1 MIIFSLIKTNYS
13 RNNRLF
19 KNKSTQSKGNR
30 IVKMGKLFF
39 TNSLITKYKMSNSHI
54 ELKNTPLSIS
64 ACEVFVE
71 SPDTG
76 GAVVFIGTV
85 RNKTQAK
92 AVLRLEFEAYA
103 PMAIKEIQKIAEQ
116 ALTQFSVLKV
126 AIHHRVGVLE
136 IGEIAVVIAVSAAHR
151 GAAFQAC
158 QYCID
163 TLKET
168 VPIWKKEIFEDGEVW
183 VAAHP

>member
-1 MIIFSLIKTNYS
+1 MAEI
-13 RNNRLF
+13 RNP
-19 KNKSTQSKGNR
+19 KSEILLSD
-30 IVKMGKLFF
+30 
-39 TNSLITKYKMSNSHI
+39 
-54 ELKNTPLSIS
+54 TPLSIS
-64 ACEVFVE
+64 ACETFIE
-71 SPDTG
+71 SPDAG

-92 AVLRLEFEAYA
+92 TVTRLEFEGYA
-103 PMAIKEIQKIAEQ
+103 PMAIKEMHKIAEQ
-116 ALTQFSVLKV
+116 AIEKFSILKV
-126 AIHHRVGVLE
+126 AIHHRLGVLD
-136 IGEIAVVIAVSAAHR
+136 IGEIPVIIAVSAAHR